1 MKIIT
6 GISFIGIIL
15 SFLTISCASKAPSA
29 QAKTKEDIKNP
40 APKNIILMIADGT
53 GLSQISSS
61 LFYSEQPSN
70 YERFRH
76 IGLIKTSSASD
87 LITDSAAGATAFS
100 AGIKTYNGAIGV
112 DTDTIATPT
121 ILEEL
126 SDRGY
131 ATGVIATSTI
141 THATPASFYAHVKYR
156 RMEEEIADALAKS
169 SVDFFAGGG
178 LKFFNQRSDQ
188 KDLLALLGINGFEI
202 HTNSLNSNT
211 TINQNKKQAFLLA
224 DGGMPK
230 MIEGRG
236 PFLEDATRLGIS
248 HLSKDTDGFFLMVE
262 SGRIDHG
269 HHAGNAY
276 NALEDTIEFANAVQA
291 AVDSTDPDE
300 TLIIVTAD
308 HSHVF
313 TIAGYPKRGNPILGK
328 VVNVGSEEPALASDG
343 MPYTTVGYTNGR
355 GFKAVGSET
364 DADAGYAHD
373 IVSERQDLTN
383 VDTTT
388 PGFHQEALVPK
399 TSETHAGED
408 VGVHAIGPGSHLITG
423 TNEQSLIYHVI
434 NHAADLVK
442 KAEAKM

>member
-1 MKIIT
+1 MKITT
-6 GISFIGIIL
+6 GISFIGVIL
-15 SFLTISCASKAPSA
+15 SFLTISCASKAPTA
-29 QAKTKEDIKNP
+29 QVKTKEVIESS

-178 LKFFNQRSDQ
+178 LQFFNKRSDQ

-262 SGRIDHG
+262 GSQIDWGG
-269 HHAGNAY
+269 HANDGEY
-276 NALEDTIEFANAVQA
+276 LIGEMLDFDKVLGQVLDFAEQDKN
-291 AVDSTDPDE
+291 
-300 TLIIVTAD
+300 TLVIVTAD
-308 HSHVF
+308 HETGGF
-313 TIAGYPKRGNPILGK
+313 T
-328 VVNVGSEEPALASDG
+328 LASDNNDYNKIKPSFSTG
-343 MPYTTVGYTNGR
+343 GHSATM
-355 GFKAVGSET
+355 
-364 DADAGYAHD
+364 
-373 IVSERQDLTN
+373 
-383 VDTTT
+383 
-388 PGFHQEALVPK
+388 VPVF
-399 TSETHAGED
+399 AY
-408 VGVHAIGPGSHLITG
+408 GPG
-423 TNEQSLIYHVI
+423 
-434 NHAADLVK
+434 
-442 KAEAKM
+442 AENFSGVYENTAIHRKLKLLLGL